1 MITMF
6 NNEKQIAK
14 IEKSLKYDEVKYHNS
29 KEYRD
34 YIISTILEK
43 EIVEEINNLYIKYEE
58 WTIETQKELELII
71 SKMKKSKVIIER
83 NKKRAEKLRKKLMNY
98 FVFYK

>member
-14 IEKSLKYDEVKYHNS
+14 IEKSLKYDEEKYKNS

-34 YIISTILEK
+34 YITLTICRQ
-43 EIVEEINNLYIKYEE
+43 INSQIR
-58 WTIETQKELELII
+58 
-71 SKMKKSKVIIER
+71 SPCPS
-83 NKKRAEKLRKKLMNY
+83 
-98 FVFYK
+98 F